1 MLQERRNRS
10 DRTPA
15 TAGPSQALIASI
27 RSHQARVGIVGLGY
41 VGLPLAVEFA
51 SIFPTIGFDLNR
63 GVVASLSR
71 GETHIA
77 DVEAAVLSRLVDE
90 QRFAATTDFARLSEC
105 DCVVICVPTPLAADK
120 QPDLSYIISA
130 TQSIARFLRPGQLI
144 VLESTTYPGTT
155 DEVLLPLLKE
165 GGLLL
170 DRDFFL
176 AFSPERIDPAN
187 AQFELHEIPKVVGG
201 VSAVSGDVAAALYQ
215 QIFDCV
221 HRVSSARAAET
232 TKLLENTFRSVNI
245 ALVNEMAMLFEKLG
259 IDTNEVIE
267 AASTKPFG
275 FMAFSPGPGTGGH
288 CIPID
293 PLYLSWKGALHGFE
307 SRFIPLADEI
317 NSAMPDHVARMTD
330 DALKAAGK
338 NLAGARVLVLGA
350 AYKRNV
356 SDLRCSPSITV
367 MERLRAGGATV
378 TYHDDFAP
386 EIKLDGE
393 ATRSVVLGDATLQA
407 ADCVVVATAHG
418 TVDYRHVARLCD
430 LVVDTR
436 GVVPVDEHATVV
448 AL

>member
-1 MLQERRNRS
+1 LLQQGRHRNERATSKAR
-10 DRTPA
+10 PA
-15 TAGPSQALIASI
+15 DILIAGI
-27 RSHQARVGIVGLGY
+27 RSQQARVGIVGLGY

-51 SIFPTIGFDLNR
+51 AVFPTLGFDLNR

-71 GETHIA
+71 GETHIG
-77 DVEAAVLSRLVDE
+77 DVDAAILGRLVEED
-90 QRFAATTDFARLSEC
+90 RFAATCDFERLSEC
-105 DCVVICVPTPLAADK
+105 DCVVICVPTPLTADK
-120 QPDLSYIISA
+120 QPDLSYILA
-130 TQSIARFLRPGQLI
+130 AAQSIARFLRPGQLI

-155 DEVLLPLLKE
+155 DELLLPLMEE
-165 GGLLL
+165 GGLKL

-187 AQFELHEIPKVVGG
+187 AQFELREIPKVVGG
-201 VSAVSGDVAAALYQ
+201 VSAASGDVATALYQ

-221 HRVSSARAAET
+221 HRVSTARAAET

-245 ALVNEMAMLFEKLG
+245 ALVNEMALLFETLG
-259 IDTNEVIE
+259 IDTREVIE

-288 CIPID
+288 CVPID
-293 PLYLSWKGALHGFE
+293 PLYLSWKASRHGFE

-317 NSAMPDHVARMTD
+317 NSAMPDHIARMAG

-338 NLAGARVLVLGA
+338 TLRGARVLVLGA

-356 SDLRCSPSITV
+356 PDLRCSPSVTV
-367 MERLRAGGATV
+367 MERLRAGGAV
-378 TYHDDFAP
+378 VSYHDVFAP
-386 EIKLDGE
+386 VVELSDG
-393 ATRSVVLGDATLQA
+393 TLRSVELTDAALQD
-407 ADCVVVATAHG
+407 ADCVVIATAHG

-436 GVVPVDEHATVV
+436 GVVPVDEHATVA